1 MIGQL
6 TMTVKNF
13 KSFNPNSGGVTAS
26 ATGGKRVNTETCA
39 RIAKLRS
46 EIDDLQQAV
55 AKERE
60 KYQAQA
66 SVVEYLSSLI
76 C

>member
-6 TMTVKNF
+6 TMMVKNF
-13 KSFNPNSGGVTAS
+13 KSINPNSGGVAAS

-46 EIDDLQQAV
+46 EIDDLQQEEMIDMPELTNRKA
-55 AKERE
+55 
-60 KYQAQA
+60 
-66 SVVEYLSSLI
+66 
-76 C
+76 